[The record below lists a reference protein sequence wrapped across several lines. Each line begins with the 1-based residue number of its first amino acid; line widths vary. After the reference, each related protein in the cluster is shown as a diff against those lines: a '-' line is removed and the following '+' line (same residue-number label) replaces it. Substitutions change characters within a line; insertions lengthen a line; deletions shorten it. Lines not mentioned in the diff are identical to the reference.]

1 MNNNQEIEHDLQNN
15 DQNVEYLKNQI
26 ESYQSQIES
35 YQSQIKTLN
44 TDIKKLKLSNIQN
57 SSRDEELQDKIRNM
71 SEKMSRNQ
79 DGNIKSSNNRIQN
92 LKIKMN
98 YH

>member
-1 MNNNQEIEHDLQNN
+1 MNNNQEIEHNLQNN
-15 DQNVEYLKNQI
+15 DQNVEYLKN
-26 ESYQSQIES
+26 QIES